1 MVVRQIL
8 PVVVDLADFALQ
20 FDMLPV
26 AHPKARAFSV
36 MSPAHLMLRMSV
48 HDAVKA
54 VSRGQGNAADLAD
67 VLRPPMRHNFYS
79 GIFLKNAYDL
89 SVTFNDHFSAPRFRL
104 LPSKGKKKD
113 GL

>member
-20 FDMLPV
+20 FDMLP
-26 AHPKARAFSV
+26 RAFSV
-36 MSPAHLMLRMSV
+36 MSLAYLMLRMSV

-104 LPSKGKKKD
+104 LPPKGKKKD